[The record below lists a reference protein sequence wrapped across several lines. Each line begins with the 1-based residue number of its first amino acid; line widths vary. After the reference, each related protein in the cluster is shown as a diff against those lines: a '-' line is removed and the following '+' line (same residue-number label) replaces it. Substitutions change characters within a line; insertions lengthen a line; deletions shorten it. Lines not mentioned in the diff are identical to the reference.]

1 MAKTNSTDTSIKEVV
16 KTKKIRNIAN
26 NKREIIVD
34 GKLVSLLP
42 NEVVEVPD
50 TFAIP
55 TGLGIQEV

>member
-1 MAKTNSTDTSIKEVV
+1 MAKTNSTDTSTKEVV
-16 KTKKIRNIAN
+16 KTKKIRNIAS

-34 GKLVSLLP
+34 GKFVSLLP

-50 TFAIP
+50 TFSVP

>member
-1 MAKTNSTDTSIKEVV
+1 MAKNNSTDNSTKEVV
-16 KTKKIRNIAN
+16 KTKKIRNIAS

>member
-1 MAKTNSTDTSIKEVV
+1 MAKTNSTDTSTKEVV
-16 KTKKIRNIAN
+16 KTKKIRNIAS

-34 GKLVSLLP
+34 GKLVSILP
-42 NEVVEVPD
+42 NEVVEVTD